1 MHKAYSLVKSGLKYT
16 TILVAL
22 ILFIGIFYNGLY
34 KEMNQNEKLIVEEAE
49 ESGEVPPQGTDLCP
63 TPNFSNRMWSVF
75 NAVFK
80 CSLAFLAGGLLSD
93 MKFLKFGI
101 I

>member
-16 TILVAL
+16 TILLAL

-34 KEMNQNEKLIVEEAE
+34 KEMIENEKLIVEEAE
-49 ESGEVPPQGTDLCP
+49 VSETSPQSTDLCP
-63 TPNFSNRMWSVF
+63 TPNFSNRVWSLF

>member
-16 TILVAL
+16 TILLAL
-22 ILFIGIFYNGLY
+22 ILFVGIFYNGFY
-34 KEMNQNEKLIVEEAE
+34 KEMKENEKIIV
-49 ESGEVPPQGTDLCP
+49 QGIDVSETTLQSTDLCQN
-63 TPNFSNRMWSVF
+63 PNFSSQVWSLF

>member
-1 MHKAYSLVKSGLKYT
+1 MYKAYSYVKSGLKYT
-16 TILVAL
+16 TILLAL
-22 ILFIGIFYNGLY
+22 ILFVGIFYNGFY
-34 KEMNQNEKLIVEEAE
+34 KEMYDKEKLQVEE
-49 ESGEVPPQGTDLCP
+49 SEVSVTSPQSTDLCQ
-63 TPNFSNRMWSVF
+63 TPNFSNRVWSLS

-80 CSLAFLAGGLLSD
+80 CALAFLAGGLLSD